1 MDWIKQLE
9 ESLEYIEENLKG
21 NIDTKV
27 LGEITRSSSY
37 HYQRMF
43 SYIAGVT
50 LSEYIRRRRM
60 TLAVVDLRNGEKVI
74 DVALKYGYD
83 SPDSFARAFKKL
95 VGVTPSEASKDGVS
109 LKTYPRIHFSIVV
122 KGDVEMKY
130 KIEKKAAFRVLG
142 AKKEMSEEVEQNF
155 VEVPKFWHE
164 LAVSGKIN
172 NIISHM
178 SNEFP
183 GVLGISVGFSSIP
196 DDELAYYVAVA
207 SEDDDSDLISY
218 EVPECTWAIFSG
230 NGTMPKAIQELEVR
244 IVTEWLPSS
253 GYEYGKGP
261 DIERYLNQN
270 PENSE
275 FEVWISIVKKEEVY
289 D

>member
-83 SPDSFARAFKKL
+83 SPDSFARAFK
-95 VGVTPSEASKDGVS
+95 
-109 LKTYPRIHFSIVV
+109 
-122 KGDVEMKY
+122 
-130 KIEKKAAFRVLG
+130 
-142 AKKEMSEEVEQNF
+142 N
-155 VEVPKFWHE
+155 
-164 LAVSGKIN
+164 
-172 NIISHM
+172 
-178 SNEFP
+178 
-183 GVLGISVGFSSIP
+183 
-196 DDELAYYVAVA
+196 
-207 SEDDDSDLISY
+207 
-218 EVPECTWAIFSG
+218 
-230 NGTMPKAIQELEVR
+230 
-244 IVTEWLPSS
+244 
-253 GYEYGKGP
+253 
-261 DIERYLNQN
+261 
-270 PENSE
+270 
-275 FEVWISIVKKEEVY
+275 
-289 D
+289 

>member
-1 MDWIKQLE
+1 
-9 ESLEYIEENLKG
+9 
-21 NIDTKV
+21 
-27 LGEITRSSSY
+27 
-37 HYQRMF
+37 
-43 SYIAGVT
+43 
-50 LSEYIRRRRM
+50 
-60 TLAVVDLRNGEKVI
+60 
-74 DVALKYGYD
+74 
-83 SPDSFARAFKKL
+83 
-95 VGVTPSEASKDGVS
+95 
-109 LKTYPRIHFSIVV
+109 
-122 KGDVEMKY
+122 MKY
-130 KIEKKAAFRVLG
+130 KIEKKSAFRVLG

-155 VEVPKFWHE
+155 VEVPKFWNE

-183 GVLGISVGFSSIP
+183 GVLGISAGFSSIP

-218 EVPECTWAIFSG
+218 KVPECTWAIFSG

-253 GYEYGKGP
+253 GYEYGQGP

-275 FEVWISIVKKEEVY
+275 FEVWIPIVKKEEVY